1 MPLPLV
7 TQLWFARSEFQR
19 CLAGVSSQD
28 AVKRLEPMNCLSWI
42 VGHLAS
48 QEQYLWLE
56 LAQGTSVD
64 PGLHARV
71 GYGSPA
77 STPPWEEMWD
87 LWRAITTQADAYLTT
102 LTAETLTTHWA
113 RQGETYREDVGTCL
127 LRNLYPYWFHTGEA
141 HAIRQ
146 MLGHGVLPQFV
157 GDLSG
162 VRYGGER

>member
-1 MPLPLV
+1 
-7 TQLWFARSEFQR
+7 
-19 CLAGVSSQD
+19 
-28 AVKRLEPMNCLSWI
+28 MNCLSWI

-87 LWRAITTQADAYLTT
+87 LWRAITTEADAYLVS
-102 LTAETLTTHWA
+102 LTPETLATHWIHI
-113 RQGETYREDVGTCL
+113 GDPYREDVGTCL
-127 LRNLYPYWFHTGEA
+127 LRNMYQY
-141 HAIRQ
+141 
-146 MLGHGVLPQFV
+146 
-157 GDLSG
+157 
-162 VRYGGER
+162 